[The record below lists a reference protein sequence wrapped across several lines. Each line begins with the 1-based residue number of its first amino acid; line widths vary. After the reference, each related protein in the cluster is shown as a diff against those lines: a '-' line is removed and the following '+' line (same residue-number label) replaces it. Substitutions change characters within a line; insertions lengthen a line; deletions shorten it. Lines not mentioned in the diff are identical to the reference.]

1 MSSEQQIQ
9 SKIIKWLEKEGYYV
23 VKTIT
28 CNRAGVPD
36 ILACSP
42 TGRFVGVEVKTPT
55 GVISKLQEVHIRRI
69 QDAGGLATVARSLK
83 DVQDLLVS

>member
-1 MSSEQQIQ
+1 MSEQAIQ

-42 TGRFVGVEVKTPT
+42 AGRFVGIEVKTPT
-55 GVISKLQEVHIRRI
+55 GVVSKLQEVHIRRI
-69 QDAGGLATVARSLK
+69 NEAGGLAMIARSLK
-83 DVQDLLVS
+83 EVQEALR